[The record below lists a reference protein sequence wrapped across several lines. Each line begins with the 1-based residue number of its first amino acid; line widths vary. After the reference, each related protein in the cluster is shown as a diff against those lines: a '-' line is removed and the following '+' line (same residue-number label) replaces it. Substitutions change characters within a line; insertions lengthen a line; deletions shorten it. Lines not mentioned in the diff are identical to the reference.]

1 MADLAYLRSMVDVA
15 ADMLSSDREQA
26 EKARDYYDGY
36 QWTAAE
42 QAVLRKRK
50 QPIITDNRIRRKVD
64 AIVGIEQRGRVD
76 PRALPRNPDDEQAAD
91 IATKALVFVDDVTRL
106 DTYRSAFAYNLA
118 IEGLGGVEVT
128 VKERQ
133 GQLDPDV
140 IKLRYEEIFYDPYS
154 READFSDAGYMGVQK
169 WMTLDK
175 AVEFARAYSDMGEE
189 ELTSM
194 LEVSMQDGSGNYEDR
209 PENNQAQPWGD
220 RKKKRVKLAY
230 FYHEK
235 DGEWRLALVCGAGVI
250 YDEPSPYLD
259 EAGKPCCGII
269 LQSCY
274 VDRENRRSGIVG
286 DMISQQDEINKRRS
300 RLLHMLS
307 VRQTMG
313 RKGAVDV
320 AKVKRELASPD
331 GHVEYDQDPLNSTRD
346 FEFIPQADQTAGQF
360 ALLEHTTYAIVN
372 CGPNASLLGQLDGQ
386 QSGRAIMAQ
395 QNAGMA
401 ELAPFYDGI
410 RDWNL
415 RVYRAI
421 WNRIK
426 QFWTEPRWIRVTDQP
441 DKLQFLGI
449 NMPQVNQMGQV
460 EVANQVGQLDVDIII
475 DMAPDYAVLQQEDF
489 ERLTDL
495 VKTGMLQ
502 LPPDVLIRA
511 SSLRNKQELLEALQG
526 GNNPEQAAQQAAMQ
540 QQVMQL
546 QFAEKEAEIA
556 DERASAEQR
565 MADAAKKRAETAK
578 IGADAQ
584 IDRSRLALDVQSSR
598 AKMMLDSRAQA
609 LAERTPAAE
618 G

>member
-346 FEFIPQADQTAGQF
+346 FEIIPQVDQIQGQF
-360 ALLEHTTYAIVN
+360 ALLEHTTNAIDN
-372 CGPNASLLGQLDGQ
+372 LGPNASLLGQLDGQ

>member
-50 QPIITDNRIRRKVD
+50 QPIITDNRIRRKID

-189 ELTSM
+189 DLTSM
-194 LEVSMQDGSGNYEDR
+194 LEVSMQDGSGNFEDR
-209 PENNQAQPWGD
+209 PEANQAQPWGD

-235 DGEWRLALVCGAGVI
+235 DGGWRLALVCGAGVI

-274 VDRENRRSGIVG
+274 VDRENKRSGIVG

-346 FEFIPQADQTAGQF
+346 FEIIPQVDQIQGQF
-360 ALLEHTTYAIVN
+360 ALLEHTTNAIDN
-372 CGPNASLLGQLDGQ
+372 LGPNASLLGQLDGQ

>member
-50 QPIITDNRIRRKVD
+50 QPIITDNRIRRKID

-128 VKERQ
+128 VKDRQ

-194 LEVSMQDGSGNYEDR
+194 LEVSMQDGSGNFEDR

-235 DGEWRLALVCGAGVI
+235 DGGWRLALVCGAGVI

-274 VDRENRRSGIVG
+274 VDRENKRSGIVG

-313 RKGAVDV
+313 RRGAVDV

-346 FEFIPQADQTAGQF
+346 FEIIPQADQTAGQF
-360 ALLEHTTYAIVN
+360 ALLEHTTNAIDN
-372 CGPNASLLGQLDGQ
+372 LGPNASLLGQLDGQ

-421 WNRIK
+421 WNRIR

-526 GNNPEQAAQQAAMQ
+526 GNNPEQAAQQAQIQ
-540 QQVMQL
+540 QQALQL
-546 QFAEKEAEIA
+546 EFRQKAAEVADEEASAQQRIADAEKKQAETARIA
-556 DERASAEQR
+556 AGIQNDRVQT
-565 MADAAKKRAETAK
+565 MADAQAKVVSAYR
-578 IGADAQ
+578 
-584 IDRSRLALDVQSSR
+584 
-598 AKMMLDSRAQA
+598 
-609 LAERTPAAE
+609 PAA
-618 G
+618 GV

>member
-1 MADLAYLRSMVDVA
+1 
-15 ADMLSSDREQA
+15 
-26 EKARDYYDGY
+26 
-36 QWTAAE
+36 
-42 QAVLRKRK
+42 
-50 QPIITDNRIRRKVD
+50 
-64 AIVGIEQRGRVD
+64 
-76 PRALPRNPDDEQAAD
+76 
-91 IATKALVFVDDVTRL
+91 
-106 DTYRSAFAYNLA
+106 
-118 IEGLGGVEVT
+118 
-128 VKERQ
+128 
-133 GQLDPDV
+133 
-140 IKLRYEEIFYDPYS
+140 
-154 READFSDAGYMGVQK
+154 
-169 WMTLDK
+169 
-175 AVEFARAYSDMGEE
+175 
-189 ELTSM
+189 
-194 LEVSMQDGSGNYEDR
+194 
-209 PENNQAQPWGD
+209 
-220 RKKKRVKLAY
+220 
-230 FYHEK
+230 
-235 DGEWRLALVCGAGVI
+235 
-250 YDEPSPYLD
+250 
-259 EAGKPCCGII
+259 
-269 LQSCY
+269 
-274 VDRENRRSGIVG
+274 
-286 DMISQQDEINKRRS
+286 MISQQDEINKRRS

-346 FEFIPQADQTAGQF
+346 FEIIPQVDQIQGQF
-360 ALLEHTTYAIVN
+360 ALLEHTTNAIDN
-372 CGPNASLLGQLDGQ
+372 LGPNASLLGQLDGQ